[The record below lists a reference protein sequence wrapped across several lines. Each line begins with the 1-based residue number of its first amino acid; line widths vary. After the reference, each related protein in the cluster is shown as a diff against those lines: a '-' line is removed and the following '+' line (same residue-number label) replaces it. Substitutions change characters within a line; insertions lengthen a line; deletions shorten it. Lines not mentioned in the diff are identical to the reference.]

1 MSILKR
7 TKKAGKS
14 DKANKAEKPDKPNR
28 MKPANSADKFK
39 ALLIREVR
47 GDKFTGEIAE
57 RDVSELPEGE
67 VLIRVQYSS
76 LNYKDALSASGNKG
90 VSRSFPHTPGV
101 DAAGVVV
108 SSESKAVK
116 EGDEVIVT
124 GYDLGMN
131 TSGGFGQLIRVPAD
145 WVVKCPSGLTL
156 RESMILGTAGF
167 TAALCIDKLIRNG
180 VKPSSGKIL
189 VTGATGGV
197 GSIAVALLS
206 KLGFQVTAST
216 GKDSEH
222 GMLLSMGAKEII
234 DRSTLSDENRRPLL
248 TEEWAGAID
257 VVGGDTLF
265 NVVKSLNY
273 GGSVAACGLVQSPVF
288 HASVLPFILRGVN
301 LLGVDSVQL
310 PLSTKT
316 AVWNK
321 LADEWKLSNLEEICT
336 DIGFAELESS
346 LALVL
351 NGKATGR
358 FVLELDRWV

>member
-1 MSILKR
+1 MDKL
-7 TKKAGKS
+7 KKAGKADETS
-14 DKANKAEKPDKPNR
+14 KADKANEDDMSDR
-28 MKPANSADKFK
+28 MKSSERLEKFR
-39 ALLIREVR
+39 ALLITESR
-47 GDKFTGEIAE
+47 GEKFTGEITE
-57 RDVSELPEGE
+57 RDISELPEGE
-67 VLIRVQYSS
+67 VLIRVHYSS

-108 SSESKAVK
+108 SSESKTVS

-145 WVVKCPSGLTL
+145 WVVKCPAGLGL

-167 TAALCIDKLIRNG
+167 TAALCVDKLIRNG

-197 GSIAVALLS
+197 GVVAISLLS

-216 GKDSEH
+216 GKDAEH
-222 GMLLSMGAKEII
+222 GMLISLGAKEII
-234 DRSTLSDENRRPLL
+234 DRSTIADETRRPLL

-265 NVVKSLNY
+265 NIVKSLSY

-301 LLGVDSVQL
+301 LLGIDSVQL
-310 PLSTKT
+310 PLATKA

-346 LALVL
+346 LAQVL